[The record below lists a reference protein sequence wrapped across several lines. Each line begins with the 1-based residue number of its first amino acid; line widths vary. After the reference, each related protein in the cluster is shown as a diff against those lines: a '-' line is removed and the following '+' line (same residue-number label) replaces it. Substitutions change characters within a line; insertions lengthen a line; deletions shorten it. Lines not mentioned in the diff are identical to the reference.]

1 MAALAMFSAVFFSHA
16 TTKALALSAW
26 TKSSNSAAD
35 RPWMVPSDPV
45 DVRVEKLLDTM
56 TVDEMQAQTIHL
68 TGGDVNEVRVCVCGL
83 SPRHNAAAL
92 HTVLHTTIAVKCM
105 SPAAAR

>member
-1 MAALAMFSAVFFSHA
+1 MAALAMFSAVFISHA
-16 TTKALALSAW
+16 TTKALALSAFE
-26 TKSSNSAAD
+26 SSNSAAD

-68 TGGDVNEVRVCVCGL
+68 TGGDVNEVRVCVCGGISVL
-83 SPRHNAAAL
+83 G
-92 HTVLHTTIAVKCM
+92 TMVLHNKM
-105 SPAAAR
+105 LHPLLQ